1 MKSKNLYLSPEAEEL
16 ELRMTAPL
24 AASPDFAGDFDNGTD
39 DVTWTHDTETE
50 WGSL

>member
-1 MKSKNLYLSPEAEEL
+1 MYKKNKYFAPAADEF